1 MIKGI
6 DISTW
11 QKRLDY
17 NNLKSQGVEFAI
29 IRCGYGKEL
38 NQKDNMFETH
48 YVGCKNAGIKV
59 GAYLYSYATSI
70 DSGEQEGRNCLEFI
84 KGKTFDLPIY
94 LDLEE
99 QRTASLGRTA
109 VTELAKRFCNV
120 IKSAGLRAGVYANL
134 NWLNNYINTQDL
146 IDDNISIWMAQWS
159 SNMSN
164 RYRVDIWQNTNNFN
178 GLNIDG
184 DLLVNES
191 ILNSTEP
198 VIDKDK
204 TIEQLAREVIER

>member
-99 QRTASLGRTA
+99 QRTASLGRSA

-134 NWLNNYINTQDL
+134 NWLNNYINTQEL

-204 TIEQLAREVIER
+204 TIEQLAKEVIER

>member
-17 NNLKSQGVEFAI
+17 NALKAKGIDFAI
-29 IRCGYGKEL
+29 IRCGYGKEIS
-38 NQKDNMFETH
+38 QKDNMFETH
-48 YVGCKNAGIKV
+48 YVGCKNADIKV

-70 DSGEQEGRNCLEFI
+70 DSGTAEGRNCLEFI

-94 LDLEE
+94 IDLEE
-99 QRTASLGRTA
+99 QSTASLGRSACTQI
-109 VTELAKRFCNV
+109 AKNFCNV

-134 NWLNNYINTQDL
+134 NWLNNYINTQEL
-146 IDDNISIWMAQWS
+146 IDDNISIWLAQWS
-159 SNMSN
+159 SSMSN
-164 RYRVDIWQNTNNFN
+164 RYRVDIWQNTNNLE
-178 GLNIDG
+178 GMNIDG

-191 ILNSTEP
+191 LINNTTP

-204 TIEQLAREVIER
+204 TIEQLAKEVIER